1 LRNKRVYGDEK
12 SKIKKKMVLFFL
24 FIFVLFYFIYLRDRL
39 DLRALAGDLERERR
53 RGILIKVLIYI
64 GFQKFKNK

>member
-1 LRNKRVYGDEK
+1 MKRVK
-12 SKIKKKMVLFFL
+12 LKKKWFCFFL

-53 RGILIKVLIYI
+53 RGILIKGLIYI